1 MYVQESDIITF
12 YIALYK
18 GNALKQV
25 KEEFS
30 YWIYF
35 IEWSYANLKVV
46 WFFLDIYK
54 IYIKLGPIQFGKHRV
69 IIIHVNKS

>member
-1 MYVQESDIITF
+1 MQESDIITF
-12 YIALYK
+12 YIALLQFYK
-18 GNALKQV
+18 ENALKQV

-46 WFFLDIYK
+46 WFFLDVYK
-54 IYIKLGPIQFGKHRV
+54 IYIWIGPIKFGKH
-69 IIIHVNKS
+69 KEL